1 MHNFLL
7 DLWHD
12 LREKRLWPVAVALL
26 AATAAVPFVMREEAA
41 PAPPPASSSTQAQ
54 SAADKLPSI
63 TLDEVGAKTPSNLS
77 AFRKAQRN
85 PFQPLKDL
93 PEVSKDPGEDQVVN
107 KGGGSD
113 DATVSK
119 AGSGSSSGSG
129 SGGGAKGGSGSGGGP
144 GAGGNTGP
152 RTTYF
157 TYRADVRFGEPGKEK
172 TTRQLETFTLLG
184 DPEEPAAM
192 FMGISDDNKYA
203 VFAVDTARYEANGEH
218 DCQPSEDRC
227 EFVYLK
233 VGEDANETTFTTLD
247 GSKTYNLEIL
257 AIKRIVLD
265 KADVEKVPTEDD
277 KSSKS
282 DADDL
287 KKVDGE
293 PRSFFDIVA
302 KRG

>member
-1 MHNFLL
+1 MHTFLL

-26 AATAAVPFVMREEAA
+26 AATVAVPFVLREEAA
-41 PAPPPASSSTQAQ
+41 PTPPPAPSTQGQ
-54 SAADKLPSI
+54 TAADKLPSI

-93 PEVSKDPGEDQVVN
+93 PEVAKDPGENKVVN
-107 KGGGSD
+107 KGGGSG
-113 DATVSK
+113 DATASK
-119 AGSGSSSGSG
+119 AGAASGSG
-129 SGGGAKGGSGSGGGP
+129 SGGASGGSGGGSGP
-144 GAGGNTGP
+144 GSGAGGSGGSQ
-152 RTTYF
+152 TTYF
-157 TYRADVRFGEPGKEK
+157 TYRADVRFGEPGKERVTK
-172 TTRQLETFTLLG
+172 QLETFTLLG
-184 DPEEPAAM
+184 DAEAPAAM

-233 VGEDANETTFTTLD
+233 VDGDANETTFTTLD

-265 KADVEKVPTEDD
+265 KADVENVPTEDD

-287 KKVDGE
+287 KKVDRE